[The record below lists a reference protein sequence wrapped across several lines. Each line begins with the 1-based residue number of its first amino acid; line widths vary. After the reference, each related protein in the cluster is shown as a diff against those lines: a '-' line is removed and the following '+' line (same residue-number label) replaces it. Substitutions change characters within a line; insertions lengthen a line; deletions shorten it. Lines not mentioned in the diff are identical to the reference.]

1 MDGSKG
7 VTESGA
13 EWAKAMVL
21 LREVLAPQLLAEWQ
35 PTAPQ
40 AVYST
45 WVTVWLLVFQR
56 LNRNASLVSAV
67 AAFLESMASMSSCK
81 RVRDEALSPQ
91 SGGFSRARTRLLVTV
106 AERAADQVFHS
117 LLPSLP
123 QGETGPKGIAGRRVF
138 VVDGTSIALSPN
150 AVLRQKWPPSSNQHG
165 VGPWPICHLALLH
178 ELESGLTMRPESGAM
193 YGPEAESE
201 IVLAQRMIPRIPTP
215 SVLLADRNF
224 GVYGFVYHAV
234 QAGHDCITRLTE
246 HRFRAMQK
254 NAQPLRPGVWTL
266 NWKPTKANRKTNP
279 DLPSDAVLSVQ
290 LHQFEG
296 HSGQTM
302 WIVTT
307 LEIET
312 TELAAIYAR
321 RAEIETDIRQWK
333 HTLAMEG
340 LRGRSVEM
348 ILKELAMAAI
358 AYNLVVQIRHLASQ
372 QAGVPAKRIS
382 FSGAWTL
389 CTQLLFAQR
398 DLTPDQWAAR
408 FQFTLNKI
416 QQLQLPNRPHRS
428 YPRTAYSKRSTYPP
442 KKRPDPPPNTN
453 PPRK

>member
-1 MDGSKG
+1 MDGSKD
-7 VTESGA
+7 VTASRA
-13 EWAKAMVL
+13 EWTKAMLL
-21 LREVLAPQLLAEWQ
+21 LREVLAPQLLTEWQ

-56 LNRNASLVSAV
+56 LNQNASLVTAV
-67 AAFLESMASMSSCK
+67 AAFLESMATMSSCK
-81 RVRDEALSPQ
+81 RVREGTLSAQ

-106 AERAADQVFHS
+106 AEQAADQVFHS
-117 LLPSLP
+117 LLPPLS
-123 QGETGPKGIAGRRVF
+123 QGTREPTGIAGRRVF
-138 VVDGTSIALSPN
+138 IVDGTSIALSSE
-150 AVLRQKWPPSSNQHG
+150 AVLRRKWPPSGNQHG
-165 VGPWPICHLALLH
+165 QGPWPICHLALLH
-178 ELESGLTMRPESGAM
+178 EMESGLTMRPEPGAM
-193 YGPEAESE
+193 YGPGAESE
-201 IVLAQRMIPRIPTP
+201 IGLAQRMIPRIPTP

-234 QAGHDCITRLTE
+234 QAGHDSITRLAK

-266 NWKPTKANRKTNP
+266 KWKPTKTNRKTNP
-279 DLPSDAVLSVQ
+279 DLPSDAVLTVQ
-290 LHQFEG
+290 LHEFEG
-296 HSGQTM
+296 HSGQTL

-333 HTLAMEG
+333 HTLNMEG
-340 LRGRSVEM
+340 LRGRTVEM
-348 ILKELAMAAI
+348 ILKELAMASI
-358 AYNLVVQIRHLASQ
+358 AYNLVVQVRHLASR
-372 QAGVPAKRIS
+372 QARCPAKRIS

-389 CTQLLFAQR
+389 CTHLLFAQR
-398 DLTPDQWAAR
+398 DLTPDQWTAR

-416 QQLQLPNRPHRS
+416 Q
-428 YPRTAYSKRSTYPP
+428 
-442 KKRPDPPPNTN
+442 
-453 PPRK
+453 

>member
-1 MDGSKG
+1 MDGSRD
-7 VTESGA
+7 VTASGA
-13 EWAKAMVL
+13 EWERAMVL

-56 LNRNASLVSAV
+56 LNRYASLVSAV
-67 AAFLESMASMSSCK
+67 GAFLESMATMSSSQ
-81 RVRDEALSPQ
+81 RVRVEALSPR

-106 AERAADQVFHS
+106 AEQAADQVFHS
-117 LLPSLP
+117 LLQPLP

-138 VVDGTSIALSPN
+138 VVDGTSIALSSE
-150 AVLRQKWPPSSNQHG
+150 AVLRQKWPPSGNPHG
-165 VGPWPICHLALLH
+165 TGPWPICHLALLH
-178 ELESGLTMRPESGAM
+178 ELESGLTMRPEPGAM

-234 QAGHDCITRLTE
+234 QAGHECITRLAE
-246 HRFRAMQK
+246 HRFRAMQQ

-266 NWKPTKANRKTNP
+266 DWKPTKANRKTNP

-290 LHQFEG
+290 LHQFQG
-296 HSGQTM
+296 HSGQTL

-307 LEIET
+307 LDIET
-312 TELAAIYAR
+312 TELAAIDAR

-333 HTLAMEG
+333 HTLEREG

-358 AYNLVVQIRHLASQ
+358 AYNLVVQVRHLASQ
-372 QAGVPAKRIS
+372 QAGAPAKRIS

-389 CTQLLFAQR
+389 CTQLRFAQR

-416 QQLQLPNRPHRS
+416 QQLQLPNRPRRS
-428 YPRTAYSKRSTYPP
+428 YPRTAYSKRSKYPP
-442 KKRPDPPPNTN
+442 KTRPDPPPDTN

>member
-1 MDGSKG
+1 MDGSNG
-7 VTESGA
+7 VSSPGA
-13 EWAKAMVL
+13 EWAKAMAL

-56 LNRNASLVSAV
+56 LNQNASLVAAV
-67 AAFLESMASMSSCK
+67 AAFLESMSTMSSCK
-81 RVRDEALSPQ
+81 RVREETLSAQ

-106 AERAADQVFHS
+106 AEQSADQVFHS
-117 LLPSLP
+117 LLPQLP
-123 QGETGPKGIAGRRVF
+123 QGKREPRGIAGRRVF
-138 VVDGTSIALSPN
+138 VVDGTSIPLSSE
-150 AVLRQKWPPSSNQHG
+150 AVLRRKWPPSGNQHG
-165 VGPWPICHLALLH
+165 AGPWPICHLALLH
-178 ELESGLTMRPESGAM
+178 ELESGLTMRPEPGAM
-193 YGPEAESE
+193 YGPEAKSE
-201 IVLAQRMIPRIPTP
+201 VVLAQRMIHRIPEP

-224 GVYGFVYHAV
+224 GVYGFVYHAA
-234 QAGHDCITRLTE
+234 QAGHDSITRLAE

-254 NAQPLRPGVWTL
+254 NAQSLRPGVWTL
-266 NWKPTKANRKTNP
+266 DWTPTKANRKTNP

-296 HSGQTM
+296 YSGQTM

-307 LEIET
+307 LDIET

-333 HTLAMEG
+333 HTLEMEG

-358 AYNLVVQIRHLASQ
+358 SYNLVVQVRYLASQ

-398 DLTPDQWAAR
+398 DLTPDQWTAR

-428 YPRTAYSKRSTYPP
+428 YPRTAYSKRSKYPP
-442 KKRPDPPPNTN
+442 KKRPDPPLDSI
-453 PPRK
+453 PPGK